1 MKSTDS
7 LRTFAIRFAMHGI
20 VSAVRIIDSRPD
32 LNYHA
37 YTFLHINSDRMFVAD
52 FGYGAFLAKATA
64 FSECDN
70 ELRL

>member
-1 MKSTDS
+1 MASFQQFES
-7 LRTFAIRFAMHGI
+7 SI
-20 VSAVRIIDSRPD
+20 VDRI

-64 FSECDN
+64 FSECDH